1 MDLVLV
7 SHRSCDIRRSLI
19 FKESSIK
26 RLAHVV
32 LCALFSSTLIA
43 PVSHAASNTA
53 LLTICTSLRTGYQ
66 LLSQTGKCN
75 EKIYEKSTWYVA
87 GKAPSGTPGSK
98 TVSITVCTSKSRS
111 NLQTLLSKGR
121 SCNRN
126 TQTQSIW
133 QRPLGPPVSPSIRS
147 VAMGLLGTATLNIA
161 APTEDGGA
169 RITSYLVTSS
179 PAAIAATDTP
189 TPTEDGGDRITSYL
203 VISNPEA
210 IAATYTPAQIKAA
223 KIKGLTPGV
232 TYSFA
237 VVAINSRGSSPS
249 SIASAPT
256 LAPNIPNA
264 PSITKVI
271 ATGTESAQLSFTAP
285 LGNGGLLITSYVATS
300 SPGNLQRTVHQSAGG
315 KIDITNLSHSTT
327 YTFTLTAI
335 NAAGS
340 SSASAISASITTASI
355 TTATPSASPAPSV
368 PAPSAPTPSAS
379 PSSSAP
385 ALAAPAFTLSA
396 SSENCTV
403 NTAAT
408 GFTISS
414 TGGAI
419 ASFAISATPA
429 GMSFSTSTG
438 ALSGTP
444 TSVAG
449 ATAYTITVT
458 NASGSA
464 TATFTLTVSPGAATK
479 AMMTTQPEGA
489 MSGSTFTTQPVV
501 RVTDSSG
508 NTVTTST
515 AVVTVTKASGS
526 GTLSGTLTATAVA
539 GIATFTNLVITG
551 TGDHV
556 LTFTPD
562 SLTAVN
568 SETLTVGLP
577 AQATLSITSLTTNTK
592 THPYSQA
599 LSITTSGGSGAGATT
614 FAIASGGTATGC
626 TFSNST
632 ATATITA
639 TTVGTCLIQATKAAD
654 ATYSSATS
662 ATATFT
668 FQFGAASAAA
678 ITTQPAGAVNGSA
691 FTTQPVVRV
700 TDSGGNTIT
709 SFTGNVVASIASGS
723 GTLSGT
729 TTVAAVAGVA
739 TFTNLVITGT
749 AGNFTLTFTPAS
761 LTAVTSSSLAITAS
775 AASATA
781 ITTQPAGAVSGY
793 AFTTQPVIRIV
804 DASDNTVTSFTG
816 NVVASI
822 ASGSG
827 TLSGTTTVAAVAGV
841 ATFTN
846 LVITGADAFTLTF
859 TPASL
864 TAVTSSTLT
873 IVAAKVAITRASVGT
888 AHHSAF
894 TTQPQITIQDSS
906 NNTVTSSSAVVTAT
920 VSAGGT
926 LVGTTTATASSGV
939 ATFTNLGI
947 EGIIGTTYTI
957 TYTALGLTVATATV
971 TLTRTTYNGTFV
983 GQVGDIGGGGGII
996 FYVSSG
1002 TFTSTG
1008 STCNTAC
1015 KYLEAAPTSGT
1026 NAWTDAKYAWSGNT
1040 SVQIGA
1046 TVEGTAIGTG
1056 YANTLAI
1063 VGQADGGDTA
1073 GRAGTISRAYRG
1085 PNNMSDWFLP
1095 SKDELN
1101 QMCKWAR
1108 GQAWTSDITLC
1119 NSTGAI
1125 NSGSGAAGFYYDFYR
1140 SSSEDH
1146 AMSGSLSQDFF
1157 SGQDMANRSKS
1168 STWYVRPVRAF
1179 SELTAISVAAI
1190 AGVTVPVAGATPV
1203 STTTAGTGYTGA
1215 VTWSGSPGTFAVTT
1229 AYTATITLTPTS
1241 GYTLTGV
1248 TANLFTVAGATS
1260 ATNSANAGV
1269 ITAAFPATTTV
1280 PAAKVAITR
1289 ASIGTAHGSAFTT
1302 QPQITIQYSNG
1313 DTFTSSSAVVTA
1325 TVSAGGTLVGTTTA
1339 TASSGVGVATFTNL
1353 GVDGNIGT
1361 TYTITYTAEGLAVA
1375 TATVTLTSTTCDGNT
1390 FTCQV
1395 GDTGPGGGKIFYV
1408 SSGTFTS
1415 TGSTCNSACKY
1426 LEAAPTSGTN
1436 AWTDAAYAWS
1446 GNTTDLIGATAQGTA
1461 IGTGYANTLAIVGQ
1475 ASGGGTAGFA
1485 GTISQAYRGPNNMS
1499 DWFLPSKDELNQ
1511 MCKWQKGIYGV
1522 NLTTLNTV
1530 CAGGTSNTGSGAAGF
1545 AGSSYYRS
1553 SSEFSA
1559 AYAWRQDFLDG
1570 SQNSHN
1576 KSNNYY
1582 LVRPV
1587 RAF

>member
-1 MDLVLV
+1 M

-87 GKAPSGTPGSK
+87 GKAPSGTPGSN

-256 LAPNIPNA
+256 LAPNIPSA

-775 AASATA
+775 AASAAA

-804 DASDNTVTSFTG
+804 DASDNTVTSFIG

-1125 NSGSGAAGFYYDFYR
+1125 NSGSGAAGFYYDLYR

-1157 SGQDMANRSKS
+1157 SGQDMANLSKS

-1325 TVSAGGTLVGTTTA
+1325 TVSAGGTLVGATTA
-1339 TASSGVGVATFTNL
+1339 TASLGVATFTNL
-1353 GVDGNIGT
+1353 GVDGTIGT
-1361 TYTITYTAEGLAVA
+1361 TYTITYTAEGLTVA
-1375 TATVTLTSTTCDGNT
+1375 TATVAPTSTTCDGNT

-1408 SSGTFTS
+1408 RSGTFTS
-1415 TGSTCNSACKY
+1415 TGSTCNTACKY
-1426 LEAAPTSGTN
+1426 LEAAPTSGTR
-1436 AWTDAAYAWS
+1436 AWTDAGYVWS
-1446 GNTTDLIGATAQGTA
+1446 GDTTTAIGATAQGTA

-1475 ASGGGTAGFA
+1475 ADGGDTPGRA
-1485 GTISQAYRGPNNMS
+1485 GTISRAYLGPNTMS

-1511 MCKWQKGIYGV
+1511 MCKWTRGQAWTSDI
-1522 NLTTLNTV
+1522 TLCNSTGAV
-1530 CAGGTSNTGSGAAGF
+1530 NTGPGAAGF
-1545 AGSSYYRS
+1545 MSDYYWS

-1559 AYAWRQDFLDG
+1559 GEAWRMDFRDVEQG
-1570 SQNSHN
+1570 SRS
-1576 KSNNYY
+1576 KAATYY
-1582 LVRPV
+1582 VRPV